1 MEEGNSETGGSDM
14 KISLLFGTTAVALL
28 LALGAAPTTLAL
40 SNKPLSEKD
49 TKKLLKAS
57 EKELKEARKA
67 SEQGKTEAAAHA
79 ARFTENLDRI
89 NNALASDEVRE
100 NDALDVA
107 ARVDEATLKHI
118 PVLEGLLETVPE
130 QARPAIERALEAS
143 RRGHDTATE
152 AILNHGQVSL
162 PGGLLTDRT
171 ARQAMDKNEALLKQA
186 ERGRQR
192 GDEAAVGRS
201 VEQFTR
207 NIDAVGR
214 AIETDAVDQREAISV
229 LDRVDRNT
237 RRHVSVLEGLLGQV
251 PEQARPAIERAIQ
264 ASQRGQQ
271 AATQALARTP
281 AAGVQAGRPGAAGAP
296 ADIGGRPTGAGGGPP
311 SGTPGPPSG
320 RHGPPH

>member
-171 ARQAMDKNEALLKQA
+171 ARQ
-186 ERGRQR
+186 G
-192 GDEAAVGRS
+192 
-201 VEQFTR
+201 
-207 NIDAVGR
+207 
-214 AIETDAVDQREAISV
+214 
-229 LDRVDRNT
+229 
-237 RRHVSVLEGLLGQV
+237 
-251 PEQARPAIERAIQ
+251 
-264 ASQRGQQ
+264 
-271 AATQALARTP
+271 
-281 AAGVQAGRPGAAGAP
+281 
-296 ADIGGRPTGAGGGPP
+296 
-311 SGTPGPPSG
+311 
-320 RHGPPH
+320 